1 MIILHELCYL
11 KTLDA
16 LQQGL
21 GIRSRGA
28 DRQSPTLPIQICRQT
43 EPEPHPIRD
52 VRRRCCRCRPS
63 SARQQLNYCKYAGA
77 LGRRRPGAF
86 VSCQPRAN
94 MWRRSAVSTD
104 KQNMSGKHSFC
115 SIPGTRCWNLWR
127 RQKKK
132 TGIWILYGSLQA
144 RNKTYDWQ

>member
-1 MIILHELCYL
+1 MIILHELCCL

-43 EPEPHPIRD
+43 EPDPHPIRD

-63 SARQQLNYCKYAGA
+63 SAQQQLNYCKYAGA
-77 LGRRRPGAF
+77 LGRRRPGGGQEAARCLCF
-86 VSCQPRAN
+86 VSTA
-94 MWRRSAVSTD
+94 SKYVAEVSSQHRKCLMD
-104 KQNMSGKHSFC
+104 C
-115 SIPGTRCWNLWR
+115 SENEHVGQVLCIALRIAL
-127 RQKKK
+127 
-132 TGIWILYGSLQA
+132 LLQQ
-144 RNKTYDWQ
+144 T

>member
-1 MIILHELCYL
+1 MIILHELCCL

-52 VRRRCCRCRPS
+52 VRRRCCRCRPT
-63 SARQQLNYCKYAGA
+63 SAQQQLNYCKYAGA
-77 LGRRRPGAF
+77 LGRRRAGGGQVPLFRVNREQICGGG
-86 VSCQPRAN
+86 QQ
-94 MWRRSAVSTD
+94 SAQEMFD
-104 KQNMSGKHSFC
+104 GLF
-115 SIPGTRCWNLWR
+115 
-127 RQKKK
+127 
-132 TGIWILYGSLQA
+132 
-144 RNKTYDWQ
+144 